1 MLCTIGGWCRNV
13 WACAKRARGRARRI
27 AGRLGKI
34 TYLTV
39 TGTAGLR
46 IAFSAQQDIQA
57 MRRVPRTTTAG
68 RS

>member
-1 MLCTIGGWCRNV
+1 MPQRLGVRDKSAGS
-13 WACAKRARGRARRI
+13 ARRI

-39 TGTAGLR
+39 ADSAGLR

-57 MRRVPRTTTAG
+57 MTQVPRTTTAG